1 MTSQIHP
8 AATPILNHPSL
19 RQAGQF
25 VANRTGSSQ
34 PSSSHSLGVQ
44 FRGELQRDRV
54 QFGNDNRNNDNQPI
68 GPAANH
74 PAGPSAAVP
83 PSATPPLDAEQT
95 SINQASPTD
104 QAADENGAPEK
115 PSAKEPAAPLSTWGK
130 IKATAQFLF
139 NLPEHVRNF
148 RKFFNS
154 DHATLARGLFF
165 KQVLPIVIS
174 LGAFIPVYGI
184 PIAILGIPVS
194 MISGRY
200 GTSVLNKLKSKDN
213 VQLKEPLQNFAR
225 IEEILADPNK
235 ATSPTEIIER
245 INKAIDDAL
254 DIRKFPF
261 LNRIVQYLRPTQNNF
276 LGRILGQWQRFALL
290 ANINVNVAKEDSIGK
305 ATYAGVKGGF
315 QFLFWATLVPK
326 VGMMLEKGSRFMPAP
341 LSWICKGLGWLME
354 YAGLLR
360 FAADFA
366 GTPKP
371 PTPKTA

>member
-1 MTSQIHP
+1 
-8 AATPILNHPSL
+8 
-19 RQAGQF
+19 
-25 VANRTGSSQ
+25 
-34 PSSSHSLGVQ
+34 
-44 FRGELQRDRV
+44 
-54 QFGNDNRNNDNQPI
+54 
-68 GPAANH
+68 
-74 PAGPSAAVP
+74 
-83 PSATPPLDAEQT
+83 
-95 SINQASPTD
+95 
-104 QAADENGAPEK
+104 
-115 PSAKEPAAPLSTWGK
+115 
-130 IKATAQFLF
+130 
-139 NLPEHVRNF
+139 
-148 RKFFNS
+148 
-154 DHATLARGLFF
+154 
-165 KQVLPIVIS
+165 
-174 LGAFIPVYGI
+174 
-184 PIAILGIPVS
+184 

-200 GTSVLNKLKSKDN
+200 GTSVLNRLKNKDN
-213 VQLKEPLQNFAR
+213 AQLSEPLKNIAR
-225 IEEILADPNK
+225 IDEILGNPNK
-235 ATSPTEIIER
+235 ATSPTEIIDR

-290 ANINVNVAKEDSIGK
+290 ANINVNVAKEESIGK
-305 ATYAGVKGGF
+305 ATYAGIKGGF

>member
-1 MTSQIHP
+1 MTPQIHP
-8 AATPILNHPSL
+8 ASSTSLLNRPALIRTGQLGLAKLGPSL
-19 RQAGQF
+19 SGQ
-25 VANRTGSSQ
+25 
-34 PSSSHSLGVQ
+34 VQ
-44 FRGELQRDRV
+44 FLGALKRDQI
-54 QFGNDNRNNDNQPI
+54 QFGNDNHNNTPPAPDGNEPVNTDPASPI
-68 GPAANH
+68 
-74 PAGPSAAVP
+74 AGP
-83 PSATPPLDAEQT
+83 T
-95 SINQASPTD
+95 
-104 QAADENGAPEK
+104 ENG
-115 PSAKEPAAPLSTWGK
+115 PSDETGTQEANTSETATQPVAPLTTWGK
-130 IKATAQFLF
+130 IKATARFLF
-139 NLPEHVRNF
+139 NLPEHFRNF

-154 DHATLARGLFF
+154 DNATLARGLFF
-165 KQVLPIVIS
+165 KQVLPIIIS

-200 GTSVLNKLKSKDN
+200 GTSVLNRLKNKDN
-213 VQLKEPLQNFAR
+213 AQLSEPLKNIAR
-225 IEEILADPNK
+225 IDEILGNPNK
-235 ATSPTEIIER
+235 ATSPTEIIDR

-290 ANINVNVAKEDSIGK
+290 ANININVAKEESIGK

-360 FAADFA
+360 FAADLS
-366 GTPKP
+366 TSPKP
-371 PTPKTA
+371 PASQPA